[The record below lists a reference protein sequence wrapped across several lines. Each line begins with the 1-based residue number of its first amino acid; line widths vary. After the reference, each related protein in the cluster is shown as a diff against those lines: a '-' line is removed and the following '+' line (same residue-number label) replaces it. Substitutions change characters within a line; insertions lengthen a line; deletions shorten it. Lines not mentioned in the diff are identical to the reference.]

1 MFINAMCKEK
11 EMDLSSDQDKI
22 RARSIVLLKIN
33 LNCLFF
39 LAHGEN

>member
-22 RARSIVLLKIN
+22 RAREYCS
-33 LNCLFF
+33 F
-39 LAHGEN
+39 ED